1 MQSQIDNIGYVTE
14 NRAIDIISKVG
25 SLAMVGEI
33 GVSRKEVS
41 NFFGVSTKT
50 ISRILKSNS
59 LEFKKYGVYL
69 RSANYIREFAGDESV
84 HCKTRDM
91 YLFNRKHIML
101 FACHLSQ
108 TSDVA
113 KRIIQYLIQVESN
126 ATKEDK
132 MTAIFEQLIKWD
144 ELPDDCKTNVYM
156 QGLNAVRES
165 KGLIAFAESVG
176 ECASLISINDFAKT
190 TYGTLGLGQKKL
202 FQEMR
207 FNGILSS
214 QNRPYQCYL
223 DRGYFEVVTRVI
235 NGKVIYQP
243 MLTGRGEVFL
253 FKKMKKLLGI

>member
-1 MQSQIDNIGYVTE
+1 
-14 NRAIDIISKVG
+14 
-25 SLAMVGEI
+25 MVGEI
-33 GVSRKEVS
+33 AATKANVADFFEVS
-41 NFFGVSTKT
+41 HRTIERVLETNREEFLMYGNYKKTKKEIKKRVTDKFFGTLLPKRVSKV
-50 ISRILKSNS
+50 N
-59 LEFKKYGVYL
+59 
-69 RSANYIREFAGDESV
+69 
-84 HCKTRDM
+84 
-91 YLFNRKHIML
+91 LFNRKHIML

-144 ELPDDCKTNVYM
+144 ELPNDCRSTVYI
-156 QGLNAVRES
+156 QALNTVRES

-235 NGKVIYQP
+235 NGRVIYQP
-243 MLTGRGEVFL
+243 MLTGKGEVWL
-253 FKKMKKLLGI
+253 FKKMKKVLGA